1 MQILYDL
8 LFISSYYPGN
18 NDKICVIN
26 YNKVY
31 DIVIYNR
38 MWKEFRGMLM
48 SRFKIEHLQNK
59 VNGLPE
65 FSVEVNQDEITSIY
79 SDVDLQLKLI
89 DYLQKEKNIHTF
101 QFEEGLYDRLTVEDN
116 LKFFRKWFQCKLP
129 ISELLVMFDLQ
140 TCAHL
145 PLKKCSPSEL
155 KRIYYAKYYLA
166 NETRNV
172 FYDPVSS
179 VNLKTINIFIQTL
192 DRLIEEGKSVLIL
205 VASAEHALLLTNAAY
220 HLRESG
226 LHQLEI
232 EEEDKPE
239 ALDKV
244 SSPVVENMFKLP
256 AKVDDKVILFDPTE
270 IDYIESQSGK
280 SFMYINKDAFALDL
294 TLTEIE
300 QKLELYG
307 FYRCHR
313 SYIVN
318 LQKVRE
324 IITWSKNTY
333 SLRINNKAQS
343 TIPLS
348 RTKLQT
354 IQEIFKLK

>member
-1 MQILYDL
+1 
-8 LFISSYYPGN
+8 
-18 NDKICVIN
+18 
-26 YNKVY
+26 
-31 DIVIYNR
+31 
-38 MWKEFRGMLM
+38 M
-48 SRFKIEHLQNK
+48 SKFKIEHIQNET
-59 VNGLPE
+59 NGLPE
-65 FSVEVNQDEITSIY
+65 FSLEIKQDEVTAIY

-89 DYLQKEKNIHTF
+89 DYLQTEKNIHTF
-101 QFEEGLYDRLTVEDN
+101 QFEEGLYERLTVEDN

-140 TCAHL
+140 TCAHM
-145 PLKKCSPSEL
+145 PLKKCSPSEI

-166 NETRNV
+166 NHTWNV
-172 FYDPVSS
+172 FYDPISS

-192 DRLIEEGKSVLIL
+192 QRLMKEGKSVLIL

-220 HLRESG
+220 HLREAG

-232 EEEDKPE
+232 EEEDKQE
-239 ALDKV
+239 TTDTV
-244 SSPVVENMFKLP
+244 TSPVVENMFKLP
-256 AKVDDKVILFDPTE
+256 AKVDDKVILFNPIE
-270 IDYIESQSGK
+270 IDYIESQSGT
-280 SFMYINKDAFALDL
+280 SFMYINKDAFVLDF
-294 TLTEIE
+294 TITEIE

-324 IITWSKNTY
+324 LITWSKNTY